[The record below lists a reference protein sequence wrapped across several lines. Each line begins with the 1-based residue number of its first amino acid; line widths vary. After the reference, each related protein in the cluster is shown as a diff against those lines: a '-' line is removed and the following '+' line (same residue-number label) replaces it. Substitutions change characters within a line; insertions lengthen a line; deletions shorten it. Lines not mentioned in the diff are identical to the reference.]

1 MWRIL
6 EKTKVVNASA
16 CSNRTLLKAKS
27 NEKRTTDFPQR
38 SHEHLP
44 GSRATVYR
52 QIKAG
57 LLPAPVH
64 IGTRRVA
71 WRLDEI
77 EQHIENLQKVQLVE

>member
-1 MWRIL
+1 M
-6 EKTKVVNASA
+6 
-16 CSNRTLLKAKS
+16 
-27 NEKRTTDFPQR
+27 
-38 SHEHLP
+38 
-44 GSRATVYR
+44 YR

>member
-1 MWRIL
+1 MKITG
-6 EKTKVVNASA
+6 KTDVVNAA
-16 CSNRTLLKAKS
+16 CATRARNLRRKTMKNVQLISLKKLL
-27 NEKRTTDFPQR
+27 EIYPV
-38 SHEHLP
+38 
-44 GSRATVYR
+44 SRATIYR

-77 EQHIENLQKVQLVE
+77 EQHIENLQKVQMAG